1 MIVYYILV
9 VNLLLV
15 THAENFTLIL
25 ALKYNKR
32 IIHSTVQIIIEK

>member
-1 MIVYYILV
+1 MIVNYTLV

-15 THAENFTLIL
+15 THTETFTDSCFTIQQ
-25 ALKYNKR
+25 R